1 MDFSGTKKAGQ
12 PRKLMEP
19 KIFRGILLVLFAFLI
34 NGCANTSQVTLKP
47 EPPTGELALG
57 EETHSAET
65 DLTVDDP
72 EGMCLD
78 EELVALSETGIWDK
92 TIPQESFQPIEAIIS
107 DFPLVYNNQVQ
118 FYLDLFQN
126 GQRKHFSRWLARSTV
141 YQELIEVELAEAGLP
156 RDLLYL
162 AMIESGF
169 NQVALSRAKAVG
181 LWQFMSGTAE
191 QYQLRIDQHI
201 DERRDALK
209 STRAAANYLADL
221 YQEFGDWHLAV
232 AAYNG
237 GPGRIRNGMNKH
249 QVNNF
254 WDLAGKKY
262 LPMETVRY
270 VPKLIAALLIAKQP
284 EKYGFT
290 DIDYLAPLRYASL
303 TVPPG
308 LSLEAVAL
316 VSGSNVKEIK
326 RLNQELRHNRTPPN
340 LGEYQVKIPIETLA
354 LAEKNLNR
362 LHATANT
369 GYLTHTIAAG
379 ETLAQICKRYDINRT
394 TLLKVNNLR
403 SAKLIAGKN
412 LRIPYNTVDY
422 ILLPEGSKGEQMI
435 ANRENL
441 VLHRVAKGETVSAI
455 AGRYNV
461 PVELVG
467 IWNGLNN
474 RLTIRAGQQLALY
487 LNQQVQSAEPST
499 VAAASRGDDDRTRL
513 KASQQKVKKGAGQS
527 DGYQLYSVRRGD
539 SLWTIARR
547 LGTSLEDIRKWNN
560 LKSDRL
566 APGDTLKILKG

>member
-1 MDFSGTKKAGQ
+1 
-12 PRKLMEP
+12 MEQ
-19 KIFRGILLVLFAFLI
+19 KIFRGILLVLFALLI

-47 EPPTGELALG
+47 EPPAGELALV
-57 EETHSAET
+57 EEAHSAET
-65 DLTVDDP
+65 DLITDDP

-92 TIPQESFQPIEAIIS
+92 STPQVSFHPIDTIIS
-107 DFPLVYNNQVQ
+107 DFPLVYNKQVQ

-126 GQRKHFSRWLARSTV
+126 GHRKHFSHWLARSTV
-141 YQELIEVELAEAGLP
+141 YRELIEMELADAGLP

-181 LWQFMSGTAE
+181 LWQFMSGTAK

-249 QVNNF
+249 QVDNF
-254 WDLAGKKY
+254 WDLAGKNY
-262 LPMETVRY
+262 LPLETVRY

-290 DIDYLAPLRYASL
+290 DIGYLAPLRYANL

-308 LSLEAVAL
+308 LSLDAVAL
-316 VSGSNVKEIK
+316 VSGSNIKEIK
-326 RLNQELRHNRTPPN
+326 RLNQELRHSRTPPN
-340 LGEYQVKIPIETLA
+340 LGAYEVKIPLESFV

-403 SAKLIAGKN
+403 SAKLVAGKN
-412 LRIPYNTVDY
+412 LRIPYNTIKY
-422 ILLPEGSKGEQMI
+422 ILLPEGSKGKQMM
-435 ANRENL
+435 ANKENL
-441 VLHRVAKGETVSAI
+441 ILHRVVKGETVSAI

-467 IWNGLNN
+467 IWNGLNSH
-474 RLTIRAGQQLALY
+474 LTIRAGQQLVLY
-487 LNQQVQSAEPST
+487 LNQEVQSTDSLT
-499 VAAASRGDDDRTRL
+499 IAAASSEEDHRTRL
-513 KASQQKVKKGAGQS
+513 KASQQKVKKGPGQN
-527 DGYQLYSVRRGD
+527 DGYQVYSVRRGD

-566 APGDTLKILKG
+566 APGDTLKIHKG

>member
-1 MDFSGTKKAGQ
+1 
-12 PRKLMEP
+12 MEQ

-47 EPPTGELALG
+47 EPPTGELALV
-57 EETHSAET
+57 EESHSAET
-65 DLTVDDP
+65 DLIVDDP

-78 EELVALSETGIWDK
+78 EELVALSQTGIWDK
-92 TIPQESFQPIEAIIS
+92 TTLQESFTPIEAIIS
-107 DFPLVYNNQVQ
+107 DFPLVYNKQVQ

-126 GQRKHFSRWLARSTV
+126 GQRKNFALWLARSTV
-141 YQELIEVELAEAGLP
+141 YRELIEVELANAGLP
-156 RDLLYL
+156 KDLLYL

-181 LWQFMSGTAE
+181 LWQFMAGTAK
-191 QYQLRIDQHI
+191 QYQLRIDQHL

-249 QVNNF
+249 QVDNF
-254 WDLAGKKY
+254 WDLAGKQY
-262 LPMETVRY
+262 LPLETVRY
-270 VPKLIAALLIAKQP
+270 VPQLIAALLIAKQP
-284 EKYGFT
+284 EKFGFT
-290 DIDYLAPLRYASL
+290 DIEYLAPLRYANL

-316 VSGSNVKEIK
+316 VSGSSVKEIK

-340 LGEYQVKIPIETLA
+340 LGDYQVKIPRVSLA
-354 LAEKNLNR
+354 LAEKNLSR
-362 LHATANT
+362 LHATADT

-394 TLLKVNNLR
+394 TLLKANNLR

-412 LRIPYNTVDY
+412 LRIPHNTVNY
-422 ILLPEGSKGEQMI
+422 ILLPEGSKGKQMM
-435 ANRENL
+435 ANKENL
-441 VLHRVAKGETVSAI
+441 ILHRVAKGETVSAI

-461 PVELVG
+461 PIELVG
-467 IWNGLNN
+467 IWNGLNS

-487 LNQQVQSAEPST
+487 LNQQVQSTEPLT
-499 VAAASRGDDDRTRL
+499 VAAASKGEDDRTRL
-513 KASQQKVKKGAGQS
+513 KASQQKIKKGPGQS
-527 DGYQLYSVRRGD
+527 GGYQVYSVRRGD

>member
-1 MDFSGTKKAGQ
+1 
-12 PRKLMEP
+12 
-19 KIFRGILLVLFAFLI
+19 
-34 NGCANTSQVTLKP
+34 
-47 EPPTGELALG
+47 
-57 EETHSAET
+57 
-65 DLTVDDP
+65 
-72 EGMCLD
+72 
-78 EELVALSETGIWDK
+78 
-92 TIPQESFQPIEAIIS
+92 
-107 DFPLVYNNQVQ
+107 
-118 FYLDLFQN
+118 
-126 GQRKHFSRWLARSTV
+126 
-141 YQELIEVELAEAGLP
+141 
-156 RDLLYL
+156 
-162 AMIESGF
+162 
-169 NQVALSRAKAVG
+169 
-181 LWQFMSGTAE
+181 
-191 QYQLRIDQHI
+191 
-201 DERRDALK
+201 
-209 STRAAANYLADL
+209 
-221 YQEFGDWHLAV
+221 
-232 AAYNG
+232 
-237 GPGRIRNGMNKH
+237 MNKH

-369 GYLTHTIAAG
+369 GYHSHTIAAG

-435 ANRENL
+435 ANKENL